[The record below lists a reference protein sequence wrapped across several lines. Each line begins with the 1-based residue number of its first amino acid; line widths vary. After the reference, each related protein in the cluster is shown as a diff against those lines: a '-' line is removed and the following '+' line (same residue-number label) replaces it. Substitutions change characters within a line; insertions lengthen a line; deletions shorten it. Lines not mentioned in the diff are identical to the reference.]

1 MGVLSKE
8 ISYGDFCERSYFI
21 LWPQTYLDLNYE
33 FPCLNQFS
41 DLFIDAIL
49 FDIIQLKFSGIQNR

>member
-8 ISYGDFCERSYFI
+8 ISYINSCERIYFI
-21 LWPQTYLDLNYE
+21 LLPQTYLDLNYE
-33 FPCLNQFS
+33 FLCLKQFS

-49 FDIIQLKFSGIQNR
+49 FDITQLKFSGIQNR